1 VGQSGISKSYVVSR
15 GFLWIKNQ
23 IENHMLIGEYTH
35 VVDEKN
41 RVSLP
46 SKFRSQVGK
55 KVVITH
61 GLDACLFLYS
71 MKEWEKISEKLS
83 SLSIGQASSRGFNRF
98 MLAGAVEVE
107 IDKAGRILVPEF
119 LKKFAGLGASIVFAG
134 VHNRV
139 EIWDETRWTTYKKQ
153 VESQADQFAEKL
165 GEIGMI

>member
-1 VGQSGISKSYVVSR
+1 
-15 GFLWIKNQ
+15 
-23 IENHMLIGEYTH
+23 MLIGEYTH

-46 SKFRSQVGK
+46 AKFRTQVGK

-61 GLDACLFLYS
+61 GLDNCLFLYS
-71 MKEWEKISEKLS
+71 MKEWEKISEKLAN
-83 SLSIGQASSRGFNRF
+83 LSFGQANSRGFSRHMF
-98 MLAGAVEVE
+98 AGATEVDV
-107 IDKAGRILVPEF
+107 DKAGRILVPDF
-119 LKKFAGLGASIVFAG
+119 LKKFASISAQVVFAG

-139 EIWDETRWTTYKKQ
+139 EIWDETRWATYKQQ